1 LLNGSAVES
10 IVDTN
15 IIYPK
20 LKEQQTNIFGFLL
33 MTGYLKSIKTTRANG
48 ICLCELSIPNK
59 EIKSVYSQEIVALL
73 ADKIDSTK

>member
-1 LLNGSAVES
+1 
-10 IVDTN
+10 
-15 IIYPK
+15 
-20 LKEQQTNIFGFLL
+20 